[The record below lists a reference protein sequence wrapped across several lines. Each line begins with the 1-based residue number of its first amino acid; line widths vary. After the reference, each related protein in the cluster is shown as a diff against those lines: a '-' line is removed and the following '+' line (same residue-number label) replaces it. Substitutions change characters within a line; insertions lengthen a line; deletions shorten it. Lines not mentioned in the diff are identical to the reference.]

1 MESALLAKKKAQE
14 CVEASAEKEDLDG
27 LEMEGEEEE
36 PGEEDPEGRATHLQ
50 REFFVYGNL
59 QCLLSNWQ
67 GRRDR

>member
-50 REFFVYGNL
+50 RVFFAVSYTHL
-59 QCLLSNWQ
+59 TLPTKLEV
-67 GRRDR
+67 